1 MAADVGTV
9 PGLRGLLNAVVQCG
23 LASATAAA
31 AGARKEA
38 TLDEQMGSIGAAHS
52 RKGPYG
58 RSLSWISQ
66 LSALPVAV
74 GVFGRQ
80 RAGPIP
86 APSDYAPADVKGG
99 GQNQASLPVVR
110 RGWTDV
116 LLRAY
121 RGISDDRML
130 LVAAGVTFYA
140 ILALFPG
147 IGAIVSIYG
156 LFADPSTIVAHLDT
170 LSGFAPGGAVDVLR
184 EQLTRLAHQDKTAL
198 GFGFAVSLM
207 IGMWS
212 ANAGVSAL
220 FEALT
225 TVYEEHEKRG
235 LIKYY
240 ATTLAFTAGAIVI
253 VQLLLAILIA
263 LPLILD
269 HIPNPG
275 STAVVL
281 KIIRWPILLVLVAT
295 ALSVVYRY
303 GPSRNA
309 RPWRWITWGSAF
321 AAVTWL
327 AASALFSW
335 YVANFGSYNK
345 TYGSLGAIIG
355 FMTWMWVSLIVVLVG
370 AKLDDELERRSPP
383 SARNLPKPRM
393 QSAPHANE
401 QGN

>member
-1 MAADVGTV
+1 MV
-9 PGLRGLLNAVVQCG
+9 
-23 LASATAAA
+23 
-31 AGARKEA
+31 
-38 TLDEQMGSIGAAHS
+38 
-52 RKGPYG
+52 
-58 RSLSWISQ
+58 SQ
-66 LSALPVAV
+66 LSALPVTV

-86 APSDYAPADVKGG
+86 APSDHAPADVEGG
-99 GQNQASLPVVR
+99 GQNQTPLPPPAR

-116 LLRAY
+116 LLRVY

-147 IGAIVSIYG
+147 IGTIVSIYG
-156 LFADPSTIVAHLDT
+156 VFADPSSIVAHLDT

-198 GFGFAVSLM
+198 GFGFAVSLI

-225 TVYEEHEKRG
+225 TVYEEHEKRS
-235 LIKYY
+235 LVKYY
-240 ATTLAFTAGAIVI
+240 ATTLAFTAGGVVL
-253 VQLLLAILIA
+253 VQLLLAMLVVM
-263 LPLILD
+263 PLILD

-275 STAVVL
+275 GTAVVL

-303 GPSRNA
+303 GPSRRA
-309 RPWRWITWGSAF
+309 LQWRWITRGSAF

-345 TYGSLGAIIG
+345 IYGSLGASIG

-370 AKLDDELERRSPP
+370 AKLDDELERRSHPP
-383 SARNLPKPRM
+383 RDLPKPRR